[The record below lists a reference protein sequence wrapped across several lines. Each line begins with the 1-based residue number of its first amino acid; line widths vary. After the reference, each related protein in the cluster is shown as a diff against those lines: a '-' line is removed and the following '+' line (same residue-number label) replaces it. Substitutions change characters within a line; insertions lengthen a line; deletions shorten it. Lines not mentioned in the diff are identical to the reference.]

1 MYYFTLSSPS
11 KERTVTISYIK
22 KIDICSREIP
32 IHHGKWYQVFE
43 IMLSFLYFTDK
54 PHNPMVNAG
63 AIVVTS
69 LIKVKCWQFLLT

>member
-1 MYYFTLSSPS
+1 MYPFTLSFPPP
-11 KERTVTISYIK
+11 KRTVTLSYIK
-22 KIDICSREIP
+22 KIYFHEKYLYN
-32 IHHGKWYQVFE
+32 GTWYQIFKK
-43 IMLSFLYFTDK
+43 MLLFLYFTDK